1 MDKNGA
7 KKEIIKKSESS
18 KEKEKGKILKKEEK
32 ANVNNKEK
40 KSHKVL
46 KVILIIIGVLVILY
60 FIFAIRNCII
70 IKDIMEKANNYKDIE
85 NYSYE
90 YIGYMDGKAQ
100 SKCKVVSKDGT
111 KRVDIENLEDPN
123 RSMIIWK
130 DDNTGESII
139 SIPSTKSA
147 QINNV
152 NGVAANIPFE
162 YGNIEPEV
170 NALGLFALIYS
181 DEYNG
186 KDCYVIRIANDYSK
200 WIEKD
205 TGLVLKIE
213 SGPNFKTEITN
224 VNTGNIPE
232 IYKPDLTGYNITR
245 DGE

>member
-1 MDKNGA
+1 M
-7 KKEIIKKSESS
+7 
-18 KEKEKGKILKKEEK
+18 

-70 IKDIMEKANNYKDIE
+70 IKDIMEKANNYKDIA

-152 NGVAANIPFE
+152 NGVAANIPF
-162 YGNIEPEV
+162 
-170 NALGLFALIYS
+170 ALIPKKVLTISLFEELNTHQDNELGIKGKEYFHNFFNKSFLYS
-181 DEYNG
+181 
-186 KDCYVIRIANDYSK
+186 VI
-200 WIEKD
+200 
-205 TGLVLKIE
+205 LK
-213 SGPNFKTEITN
+213 
-224 VNTGNIPE
+224 
-232 IYKPDLTGYNITR
+232 YL
-245 DGE
+245 